1 MSFCFCYI
9 LVFHII
15 AGLDIIICANR
26 STSHV
31 ARLPS
36 HRSSHSL
43 SSTSSSSS
51 SSSPRVDP
59 FVGGFATHL
68 IALPS
73 VLRAAFSLLRP
84 AFTPPPVCCGATH
97 PLPRRQPL
105 VEDYAHDLSLSPP
118 ATSCSSRLHYLL
130 VCARASF
137 IYSVNS
143 RTNTTGSVTMSAPF
157 LASR

>member
-1 MSFCFCYI
+1 M
-9 LVFHII
+9 LVSHII
-15 AGLDIIICANR
+15 AGLDIIIYTTCANR

-31 ARLPS
+31 ARLLS
-36 HRSSHSL
+36 HRSSHLL

-51 SSSPRVDP
+51 SWSSLPRVDL

-73 VLRAAFSLLRP
+73 VLRAASSLLRP

-157 LASR
+157 VAAR